1 MGVLICCITAPMDL
15 NFTKLTFSYNK
26 FYFIIP
32 WGQLTLA
39 TSLFWLTRL
48 SSSTTL
54 EFQGSYWNTW
64 RRPLW
69 GKYAHFNKS
78 RILIYSLQY
87 LNIYMSLPH
96 YVMLI
101 LITKSHLLLALIT
114 VMTSESSPF
123 AAAKKCIKRHK
134 GWDCCETWFP
144 KAHKVGLKTCTRSQS
159 HTPCQI

>member
-1 MGVLICCITAPMDL
+1 MGVLICYITAPMDL

-32 WGQLTLA
+32 WGQFTLA
-39 TSLFWLTRL
+39 TSLFGLTRL

-78 RILIYSLQY
+78 RILTYSLQY
-87 LNIYMSLPH
+87 LNIYMSLPQ
-96 YVMLI
+96 YVILI
-101 LITKSHLLLALIT
+101 FITKSHLHLGSSQLWPQKALPLLLLNSA
-114 VMTSESSPF
+114 
-123 AAAKKCIKRHK
+123 
-134 GWDCCETWFP
+134 
-144 KAHKVGLKTCTRSQS
+144 
-159 HTPCQI
+159 